1 MNRFSVKQII
11 VYFIVFIGLA
21 LFVALTFITG
31 QNKGT
36 LFKPINT
43 YKSIFKEARGIHVGT
58 EVTIHGVRTGN
69 VTNLK
74 ILKNGTVEIT
84 FISSKKHSFMIN
96 ESSVAQLKVQGALG
110 DRYIAI
116 FTKDLT
122 ATPLPSRSP
131 IPTKPS
137 VDLLTLLS
145 GSSNNKKSVQTI
157 LDELAYFV
165 ESINQKKVVEN
176 INNILSEK
184 NSRDLSE
191 ILRTLKVI
199 MRKINKGEGT
209 LGALVNDPSLYRRLL
224 ILLGKKPTN
233 YMKDLSKDSS
243 NDL

>member
-1 MNRFSVKQII
+1 MSRFSVKQII
-11 VYFIVFIGLA
+11 VYLIVFLGLIV
-21 LFVALTFITG
+21 FMALTFITG

-43 YKSIFKEARGIHVGT
+43 YKSIFKEARGIQVGT

-69 VTNLK
+69 VTSLR
-74 ILKNGTVEIT
+74 ILKDGTVAIG
-84 FISSKKHSFMIN
+84 FISLKNHAFMIN
-96 ESSVAQLKVQGALG
+96 ESSIAQLKVQGALG

-122 ATPLPSRSP
+122 ATPLPSRSA

-157 LDELAYFV
+157 LDELAYFI
-165 ESINQKKVVEN
+165 ESLNQKKVAN
-176 INNILSEK
+176 NLSNILSEK
-184 NSRDLSE
+184 NSKNLSE
-191 ILRTLKVI
+191 ILR
-199 MRKINKGEGT
+199 KINKGQGT
-209 LGALVNDPSLYRRLL
+209 LGSLVNDPSLYRRLL

-233 YMKDLSKDSS
+233 YMKDLSKNSAD
-243 NDL
+243 DL